1 MTHERRDNMDKTQ
14 QGNAL
19 WFILIAVALLAALTM
34 VLSRGGSTVDQ
45 SGDFEQRQVK
55 VSQMLRY
62 AKSIEAAVQEMRLR
76 GVSEN
81 DISFWHDSNGDNTE
95 DNTDTY
101 YNINCD
107 GLTDCKLFDV
117 GGAGLTYIQPP
128 QGVSDASDW
137 IFNATNDVINVG
149 TTAPD
154 LVIMLPQMR
163 TSICDQIN
171 RVLST
176 SYGGTESDV
185 DFTAFNG
192 SFTATETIDLADAQE
207 AGCIDYD
214 NAGSTEPFFYY
225 VLIKR

>member
-1 MTHERRDNMDKTQ
+1 MNTQ
-14 QGNAL
+14 RGNAL
-19 WFILIAVALLAALTM
+19 WFILIGVALLGALTM
-34 VLSRGGSTVDQ
+34 ILSRGGSTVDQ

-62 AKSIEAAVQEMRLR
+62 AKSLEAGIQQMRLR

-81 DISFWHDSNGDNTE
+81 DISFWHDSDGNGTE
-95 DNTDTY
+95 DASDDYFNA
-101 YNINCD
+101 NCN

-117 GGAGLTYIQPP
+117 GGAGLTYIPP
-128 QGVSDASDW
+128 PSGISNSADW
-137 IFNATNDVINVG
+137 IFSGDNDIDTVG

-154 LVIMLPQMR
+154 LVMFLR
-163 TSICDQIN
+163 DVRSSVCAHIN
-171 RVLST
+171 RVLGT

-185 DFTAFNG
+185 DFTVFTGAY
-192 SFTATETIDLADAQE
+192 TATQSINLAAGQQ

-214 NAGSTEPFFYY
+214 PGGGVEPLFYY